1 MLKPK
6 YIVLGVFLLAILA
19 AGGAFF
25 FFGDREQGG
34 NQIACTMEALMCP
47 DGSYVGRSGPSCAF
61 PACPAMPY
69 VEGTLEQ
76 NQNGFRL
83 VFGAPEAGQEV
94 SYAMPLEIKVSNAL
108 ADFVGKKVRVYGSFT
123 EGAVFS
129 VERLEGLSGE
139 ESNPASATLALGES
153 AYING
158 VRVSLIGIVSD
169 SRCPADVQC
178 IWAGELKV
186 KVALKSDTD
195 SEETE
200 LSSIAEPYAFD
211 SFHISITEAAPE
223 THAGKEIQP
232 SAYRVTFRVD
242 KDVL

>member
-19 AGGAFF
+19 AGGALL

-34 NQIACTMEALMCP
+34 EQIACTMEALMCP

-61 PACPAMPY
+61 SACPAMPY

-83 VFGAPEAGQEV
+83 VFGAPQAGQEV

-123 EGAVFS
+123 EGAVFA
-129 VERLEGLSGE
+129 VDRLEGLSSE
-139 ESNPASATLALGES
+139 ESNPEAATLKVGES

-158 VRVSLIGIVSD
+158 VRVTLVEIVSD

-178 IWAGELKV
+178 IWEGELKV
-186 KVALKSDTD
+186 SVGLKSDTD
-195 SEETE
+195 SDDVE
-200 LSSIAEPYAFD
+200 LSSIAAPYAFD
-211 SFHISITEAAPE
+211 SFKVSIAGVLPAA
-223 THAGKEIQP
+223 HSGSAIQP
-232 SAYRVTFRVD
+232 GEYRITFKVE
-242 KDVL
+242 KNG

>member
-1 MLKPK
+1 MRNAL
-6 YIVLGVFLLAILA
+6 IVLLILAVLGAGSYFLLKK
-19 AGGAFF
+19 GS
-25 FFGDREQGG
+25 DQGG
-34 NQIACTMEALMCP
+34 FTACTMEALMCP
-47 DGSYVGRSGPSCAF
+47 DGSYVGRSGPSCVF
-61 PACPAMPY
+61 SACPAMPY

-76 NQNGFRL
+76 NQNGFKL

-242 KDVL
+242 KNVL